1 MQQRVQKI
9 IANAGICSRRK
20 AEDLIKDGK
29 VKVNGKVAK
38 IGESA
43 DPLRDTILVDGKRLQ
58 RVQKIYLAFNKPPD
72 CLTTLK
78 DPKGRKTIMD
88 YIKLRDRVIPVGRLD
103 FKTQGLLFLTNDG
116 DFANHVMHPRYEV
129 EKTYMVF
136 LDREFTLDSVQKVKQ
151 GLQLPDVK
159 TKPAKVRFMSPKKD
173 VIELTIHQGNN
184 RIVRRMMMQ
193 LGYKVNRLIRTKVGN
208 VDLGSLQLG
217 KTRKLSHK
225 EIQEFAQFIQ
235 K

>member
-1 MQQRVQKI
+1 MLQRVQKI

-29 VKVNGKVAK
+29 VKVNGKLIT
-38 IGESA
+38 IGDSA
-43 DPLRDTILVDGKRLQ
+43 EPMKDIILVDGKRLQ
-58 RVQKIYLAFNKPPD
+58 KVSKIYLAFNKPPD
-72 CLTTLK
+72 CLTTLD

-88 YIKLRDRVIPVGRLD
+88 YVKMRERIIPVGRLD

-136 LDREFTLDSVQKVKQ
+136 LDLPFSLESLKRVKE
-151 GLQLPDVK
+151 GLELEDVK
-159 TKPAKVRFMSPKKD
+159 TKPALVRYMSPKKD
-173 VIELTIHQGNN
+173 VIEITIHQGNN
-184 RIVRRMMMQ
+184 RIVRRMMTQ
-193 LGYKVNRLIRTKVGN
+193 LGYKVNRLIRTKIGN
-208 VDLGSLQLG
+208 VDLGSLPLG

-225 EIQEFAQFIQ
+225 EVTEFLQFV